1 ESGVA
6 SGRFGPAL
14 PVNGDES
21 RLGRARR
28 GRAGSG
34 GRSGHVSGAGKSS
47 RRLAPSG
54 AVAIAWYTLIWDGR
68 AKPRV
73 TPWATVRLRNPAAR
87 LGLTCSERTRGAG
100 YSYVRLASGI
110 QSSARRSA
118 QRTTD
123 NDRGRGLAGLR
134 TTALAL

>member
-1 ESGVA
+1 MA
-6 SGRFGPAL
+6 TRFGLDGRGTEGRGAAAE
-14 PVNGDES
+14 VGMY
-21 RLGRARR
+21 RAR
-28 GRAGSG
+28 
-34 GRSGHVSGAGKSS
+34 GKSS
-47 RRLAPSG
+47 RRLAASG
-54 AVAIAWYTLIWDGR
+54 AVAIAWDTLIRDGR

-123 NDRGRGLAGLR
+123 N
-134 TTALAL
+134 